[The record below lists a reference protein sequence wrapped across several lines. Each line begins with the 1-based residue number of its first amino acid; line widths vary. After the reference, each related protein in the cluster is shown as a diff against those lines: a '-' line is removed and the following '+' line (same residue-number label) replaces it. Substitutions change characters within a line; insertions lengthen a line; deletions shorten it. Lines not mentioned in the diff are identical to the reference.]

1 MDNLR
6 EEHGAGKILESSKRL
21 PVLRLKGSPYEI
33 GYRHGQLAQDEIQQ
47 NLDIY
52 FRRFKNETELS
63 RDEALRRAERYL
75 RVIRRVSPSYARAM
89 EGVALGSKTRLLEI
103 TALNVRYELMYSQ
116 FAKIGLKP
124 LPIVDGC
131 TAFGAMPEATVN
143 RHLLMAENWD
153 WIPQVK
159 GLFLKVRPTTGPDI
173 LCFTEAGVVGGKI
186 GLNSEGIGL
195 MINGLISNKD
205 DWERL
210 RKPFHV
216 RCSEILE
223 SKTLSEAIS
232 KITRGSRSCSANF
245 LVGQQTKLGVGK
257 IVDIES
263 APEETVPITPENGV
277 LAHTNHFFNPERL
290 GVKQILDEERKS
302 TLHRFE
308 RITRL
313 LGHMRSENEKMS
325 MTKAEEMLRDH
336 NGKPESVC
344 RHENLSFPEDE
355 RYRTVV
361 SVVMDLYTA
370 QLQTTLGSPC
380 EREYQTLR
388 L

>member
-1 MDNLR
+1 M
-6 EEHGAGKILESSKRL
+6 RL

-33 GYRHGQLAQDEIQQ
+33 GYRHGQQAQDKIQH
-47 NLDIY
+47 NLEVY
-52 FRRFKNETELS
+52 FRRFKNETALS
-63 RDEALRRAERYL
+63 RDEALLRAEKYL
-75 RVIRRVSPSYARAM
+75 QVIRRVSPGYARAM
-89 EGVALGSKTRLLEI
+89 EGVALGSKTRLVEI

-124 LPIVDGC
+124 RLRVDGC
-131 TAFGAMPEATVN
+131 TAFGATPEATVN

-153 WIPQVK
+153 WIPQVE
-159 GLFLKVRPTTGPDI
+159 GLFLKIRPTTGPDI

-195 MINGLISNKD
+195 AINGLISNKD

-216 RCSEILE
+216 RCSEILG
-223 SKTLSEAIS
+223 SKTLSQAIS
-232 KITRGSRSCSANF
+232 RVTRGQRSCSANF

-263 APEETVPITPENGV
+263 APQATSVLSSEDGV
-277 LAHTNHFFNPERL
+277 LAHTNHFSNPEQL
-290 GVKQILDEERKS
+290 GVKQVLDEERKS
-302 TLHRFE
+302 TLHRFAM
-308 RITRL
+308 ITRL
-313 LGHMRSENEKMS
+313 LHQMRNGNGKMS

-336 NGKPESVC
+336 DGKPESVC
-344 RHENLSFPEDE
+344 RHENLSFPVDD

-361 SVVMDLYTA
+361 SIVMDLYTG
-370 QLQTTLGSPC
+370 QLRTTLGSPC

>member
-1 MDNLR
+1 M
-6 EEHGAGKILESSKRL
+6 RL

-33 GYRHGQLAQDEIQQ
+33 GYRHGQQAQDKIQR
-47 NLDIY
+47 NLEVY
-52 FRRFKNETELS
+52 FRRFKNETALS
-63 RDEALRRAERYL
+63 RDEALDRAERYL
-75 RVIRRVSPSYARAM
+75 QVIRRVSPSYARAM
-89 EGVALGSKTRLLEI
+89 EGVALGSKMRLLEI

-124 LPIVDGC
+124 VPSADGC
-131 TAFGAMPEATVN
+131 TAFAAMPEATLN
-143 RHLLMAENWD
+143 RHILMAENWD
-153 WIPQVK
+153 WIPQVE
-159 GLFLKVRPTTGPDI
+159 GLFLKIRPITGPNI

-195 MINGLISNKD
+195 AINGLISNKD

-216 RCSEILE
+216 RCAEILG
-223 SKTLSEAIS
+223 SKILSQAIS
-232 KITRGSRSCSANF
+232 RISRGERSCSANF
-245 LVGQQTKLGVGK
+245 LIGQQTKLGVGK

-263 APEETVPITPENGV
+263 APEKIGVLSPEDGV
-277 LAHTNHFFNPERL
+277 LAHTNHFSNPEQL
-290 GVKQILDEERKS
+290 GIKQVLDEERKS
-302 TLHRFE
+302 TLHRFA

-313 LGHMRSENEKMS
+313 LRQMRSGNGKMT
-325 MTKAEEMLRDH
+325 MTKAVEMLRDH
-336 NGKPESVC
+336 DGKPGSVC
-344 RHENLSFPEDE
+344 RHENLSLPVDE

-361 SVVMDLYTA
+361 SVVMDLYTG
-370 QLQTTLGSPC
+370 QLRTTLGSPC